1 MNLRANHRT
10 LVLDASI
17 TLLSLAA
24 VVYFSVTAQ
33 LFSSGIS
40 IVLALMAARHLLN
53 DWQALQITP
62 LQLSLRATRNSWR
75 VDTIALSLLLTAAV
89 TCVLSNKPPILLG
102 LTLATAVLTARHW
115 LNGYES
121 LHNTRH
127 GERFEATLQEQGI

>member
-10 LVLDASI
+10 LALDAAI

-24 VVYFSVTAQ
+24 VAYFMATAQ

-40 IVLALMAARHLLN
+40 VVLTLMATRHLLN

-75 VDTIALSLLLTAAV
+75 IDTIALCLLLTAAI
-89 TCVLSNKPPILLG
+89 TCVLSNKPPMLLG

-127 GERFEATLQEQGI
+127 GERFEANPQEQAI